1 MQNVSVV
8 LLIVAQ
14 GELILAC
21 LAGGIGV
28 RGLYCLGG
36 EKSGYKSIWNPAC
49 HNSWVFWI
57 VSSQAYGSFKLAE
70 RRWNANQMIIDISTI
85 SQGKISAFTWKW
97 NKIELVSRL
106 HSTRFALERNPRK
119 TFFQGN
125 RSQNLRHVFYYPPER
140 TETILVLLRGIGYI
154 TKADQT
160 ILPFVTQCKLPDPSE
175 LNIKRALY
183 HLKLAP

>member
-1 MQNVSVV
+1 MSVV
-8 LLIVAQ
+8 LLIVVQ

-21 LAGGIGV
+21 LAGGISV

-36 EKSGYKSIWNPAC
+36 EKSGYKSIWNPA
-49 HNSWVFWI
+49 WVFWI
-57 VSSQAYGSFKLAE
+57 VRSQAYGSFKLAE
-70 RRWNANQMIIDISTI
+70 RRWNANQMITDISTI

-106 HSTRFALERNPRK
+106 HSTRFALERNPGK
-119 TFFQGN
+119 TFFWGN
-125 RSQNLRHVFYYPPER
+125 RSQNLRHVFYYSPET
-140 TETILVLLRGIGYI
+140 TETNLVLRRGIGYI

-175 LNIKRALY
+175 LNVKRVLY